1 MLLFLEHTMFGL
13 DNRGQVT
20 KEMIGPQSIPVV
32 FTTLSLK
39 KKIASGLE
47 IKKIVRSPFGD

>member
-39 KKIASGLE
+39 KKIAL
-47 IKKIVRSPFGD
+47 KIVQYF